1 MHAASSQRCAAVV
14 EPTRTGAASTQRCP
28 AAAAHGE
35 APRRRCDPASKPI
48 ESTQPKSTPGFP
60 AVVRGNH
67 ERVLQ
72 VELHSGSPVNLIK
85 ESIAEAFGFDIV
97 VDDFGYHDYIDA
109 DESFVLPPDIVG
121 LTCFTLFHDGYE
133 LWYDGFVVADHVLAL
148 KEHADVF
155 VGAPFMEQ
163 NDVSVRPS
171 KQEIMFGD
179 DYIFSYSG
187 SGSGRSVCGMVT
199 GHEPIELDTE
209 CEHHEPVPD
218 CDLIAMVLMAGEHK
232 REQDIYVECAV
243 HEDDRCDEYGES
255 EFCQMEMSKDND
267 QCEHDEL
274 TVCEL
279 DVKGVASK
287 LNDMTMYDLVKE
299 TTCEHNEVT
308 AHELVDES
316 SCEHV
321 QMTVCEHEMIGSE
334 HNEMTECDHE
344 MEIVC
349 EPSLMIESE
358 HKREKECCAVNLG
371 LQCEISSCEDSY
383 CDVFSGFYGES
394 TSDNEVYD
402 QKHVGSG
409 VESDQDSTVIIH
421 GCDPSPVVGRDP
433 DCVAMSPW
441 TEHSS
446 GHISVELDSG
456 FPPPDQHLG
465 IPITEHSSN
474 SSCTERY
481 SDCSNSGDLIPPN
494 TERGCGA
501 LTEDCGFIAEPSPAV
516 GDVIWRYPD
525 FESDSYSTELKCHA
539 GIGFPPTGISC
550 HGNAHL
556 TSICAERHQ
565 VHRPAITLHQ
575 TSVPPAN
582 ATSNCNEGALPC
594 VSEAHFHSSRLHR
607 MTSDDSH
614 RNSETCCPIA
624 VLHPIPLCP
633 DASFGAVMMSAYP
646 CKFWDNGLQGAQL
659 STDTSIPDPQPPSFH
674 AGESSAADDLPS
686 ETDRMLIICVVDDYR
701 QQTPYADHDKPGH
714 HPFLDGAG
722 HACCDRSPTWIP
734 SPWTCGPRPQNFYSY
749 ELFVPRAC
757 ARDHSPRRSNI
768 KKQDII
774 TMQNNRCI
782 GPIHAVAE
790 WTKRC
795 TTVTRR
801 GFETHS
807 WHFW

>member
-14 EPTRTGAASTQRCP
+14 GPAPTGAASTERCP
-28 AAAAHGE
+28 AAAARGE
-35 APRRRCDPASKPI
+35 APERRCDPASKPI
-48 ESTQPKSTPGFP
+48 ESIQPKSPPGFP
-60 AVVRGNH
+60 AVARGNH

-72 VELHSGSPVNLIK
+72 VQLHSGSPVNLIK
-85 ESIAEAFGFDIV
+85 ESTAEAFGFEIG
-97 VDDFGYHDYIDA
+97 VDDFGYNDYIDA

-121 LTCFTLFHDGYE
+121 LTCFTLLHDGHE
-133 LWYDGFVVADHVLAL
+133 LWYDGFVVADHVLAVN
-148 KEHADVF
+148 EPADVF

-163 NDVSVRPS
+163 NDISVRPS

-179 DYIFSYSG
+179 DYIFSY

-209 CEHHEPVPD
+209 CEHHELVPD
-218 CDLIAMVLMAGEHK
+218 CDLIAMAGEHK

-243 HEDDRCDEYGES
+243 HEDDRCDESGES
-255 EFCQMEMSKDND
+255 EFCQMEMEKDND

-299 TTCEHNEVT
+299 TACEHNEVT
-308 AHELVDES
+308 THELVDES
-316 SCEHV
+316 PCEHV
-321 QMTVCEHEMIGSE
+321 RMTVCEHEMIGSE

-358 HKREKECCAVNLG
+358 HKRKMKCCTVNLG
-371 LQCEISSCEDSY
+371 LQCELSACEDSH

-394 TSDNEVYD
+394 TSGNEVYD
-402 QKHVGSG
+402 QEHVGSD
-409 VESDQDSTVIIH
+409 VESDLDSPVISH
-421 GCDPSPVVGRDP
+421 CCDPSPIVGCDL

-456 FPPPDQHLG
+456 FPPPDHHLG

-481 SDCSNSGDLIPPN
+481 SDCSDSGDVIPPN

-501 LTEDCGFIAEPSPAV
+501 LTVDRGFIAEPSPAV

-525 FESDSYSTELKCHA
+525 CESDSHSTELQCHA
-539 GIGFPPTGISC
+539 GYGFPPTGISC

-565 VHRPAITLHQ
+565 AHRPAITLHQ
-575 TSVPPAN
+575 TPIPQAH
-582 ATSNCNEGALPC
+582 ATSNCNEGAVPC

-607 MTSDDSH
+607 TTSDDGH
-614 RNSETCCPIA
+614 RNSETRCPIA
-624 VLHPIPLCP
+624 VLHPIPPCS
-633 DASFGAVMMSAYP
+633 DASSGAIMMSAYP
-646 CKFWDNGLQGAQL
+646 C
-659 STDTSIPDPQPPSFH
+659 
-674 AGESSAADDLPS
+674 
-686 ETDRMLIICVVDDYR
+686 VVDDRR
-701 QQTPYADHDKPGH
+701 QQTPYANHDNPGL
-714 HPFLDGAG
+714 HPFLDDAG
-722 HACCDRSPTWIP
+722 QACCDLRPTWIP
-734 SPWTCGPRPQNFYSY
+734 SPWTCGPRPPSFVGEGCPLPLPHAGAVYAPRLLVTKHPTCVSSTTPVNIP
-749 ELFVPRAC
+749 ELASVDVDRLVLRTPHPSAPPAVPP
-757 ARDHSPRRSNI
+757 SPP
-768 KKQDII
+768 
-774 TMQNNRCI
+774 M
-782 GPIHAVAE
+782 PP
-790 WTKRC
+790 
-795 TTVTRR
+795 
-801 GFETHS
+801 
-807 WHFW
+807 